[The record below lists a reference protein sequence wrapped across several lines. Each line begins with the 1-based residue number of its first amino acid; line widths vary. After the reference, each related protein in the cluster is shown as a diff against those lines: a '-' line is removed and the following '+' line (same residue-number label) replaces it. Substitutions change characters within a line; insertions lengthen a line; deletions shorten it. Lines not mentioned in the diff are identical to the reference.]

1 MIEINLTQDFKGKD
15 IKFKTDKDGNLK
27 RDKNGKTSVD
37 KIDDLLMNS
46 VGKWKKGNTQ
56 EIFRSSQ

>member
-27 RDKNGKTSVD
+27 RLTPELFWVALGRLN
-37 KIDDLLMNS
+37 N
-46 VGKWKKGNTQ
+46 
-56 EIFRSSQ
+56 E